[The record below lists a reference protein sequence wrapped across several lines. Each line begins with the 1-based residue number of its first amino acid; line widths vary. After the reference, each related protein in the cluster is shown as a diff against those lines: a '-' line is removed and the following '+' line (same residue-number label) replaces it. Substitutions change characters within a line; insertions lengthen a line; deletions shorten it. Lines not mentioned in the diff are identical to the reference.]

1 MMRRLFAFLL
11 LGALVFVL
19 AGLALLPMRVVLA
32 AARLDRAGLSAGH
45 VTGSV
50 WGAKLSEAR
59 FRGAALG
66 TLRLGLAPAALL
78 TGSVQLRF
86 ATQGAGE
93 ASGVGRLL
101 LLRAP
106 GLAQVNA
113 TMPLSGFSTPIPL
126 RGSLRLAGVS
136 FRFAKGRCVGA
147 AGRISTDALSA
158 SAGSLGWQGPEI
170 EGPVTCVGNAAI
182 ANLVGEREG
191 VQVQA
196 RLALDAGGL
205 LKLDSSVAG
214 LDAAGQAALGAAGF
228 VQGPDGWTRTDQ
240 GRL

>member
-78 TGSVQLRF
+78 TGSVQLQF
-86 ATQGAGE
+86 STQGAGE

-101 LLRAP
+101 LRAP

-113 TMPLSGFSTPIPL
+113 TVPLSGFSTPIPL
-126 RGSLRLAGVS
+126 RGSLRFVGVS

-158 SAGSLGWQGPEI
+158 SAASLGWQGPDL

-196 RLALDAGGL
+196 RLALDAGGM
-205 LKLDSSVAG
+205 LKLDSSAAG